1 MFIFRE
7 LQHFLGIA
15 IPIIVQIGVVYLIIR
30 FTLAVSNV
38 LVRLS
43 ALNRPPK
50 PVIFDEEAAA
60 AALAAEPVDAEFQ
73 TEENEPAALPEKTGE
88 N

>member
-1 MFIFRE
+1 MFIFKE
-7 LQHFLGIA
+7 LQHFLGTA
-15 IPIIVQIGVVYLIIR
+15 VPIIVQIGVVYLILR
-30 FTLAVSNV
+30 FTFAVSNV

-50 PVIFDEEAAA
+50 PVIFDEEAIAA
-60 AALAAEPVDAEFQ
+60 TLAAEPVEAEFQ
-73 TEENEPAALPEKTGE
+73 TEKSEPAALPETTGE

>member
-1 MFIFRE
+1 MFIFQE

-15 IPIIVQIGVVYLIIR
+15 VPIIVQIGVLYLILR

-50 PVIFDEEAAA
+50 PVMSFEEAAA
-60 AALAAEPVDAEFQ
+60 AAQAAEPVDAEFQ
-73 TEENEPAALPEKTGE
+73 TEGNEPAALPEKTSE